1 MLKVSPW
8 KGVARFGNRG
18 KLNPRYVE
26 PFEIL
31 TRVGPVAYKLNLP
44 QDLSNVHDT
53 FHVSNLKK
61 CLSDETLIIPPDE
74 IHTYNKLHFVEEP
87 IKVSDWK
94 VHKTRRSRIK
104 LVKVRWDSKRGP
116 EYTWER
122 EDKMKAKYPSLFT
135 NTPSKN
141 DKN

>member
-18 KLNPRYVE
+18 KLNPRYVG

-31 TRVGPVAYKLNLP
+31 ARVGPVAYKLKLP
-44 QDLSNVHDT
+44 QELNNVHDT

-61 CLSDETLIIPPDE
+61 CLSDDTLIIPSDE
-74 IHTYNKLHFVEEP
+74 IHIDDKLHFIEEP
-87 IKVSDWK
+87 MKVTDWK
-94 VHKTRRSRIK
+94 VKRTRRSRVK
-104 LVKVRWDSKRGP
+104 LVKVRWNSERGP
-116 EYTWER
+116 DYTWER
-122 EDKMKAKYPSLFT
+122 EDKMKSKYPSLFT
-135 NTPSKN
+135 NTPSQS